1 MRPPRHATPEGD
13 GLLVGDGPVLID
25 AYIDFICPYCR
36 LFEER
41 CGPLIDRLLAGH
53 LASVAYHPLNFLDR
67 LSTTAYSSRAASAS
81 GCASDRDSFL
91 VYAKALFAVQPPEG
105 GPGLMDEEL
114 AEVGA
119 HAGIDDPG
127 FAACVSDHVY
137 VPWVA
142 QVSERAMARGVSG
155 TPTVYVDGMPVAPD
169 PSAIATAV
177 SQQLPAGARRNTV
190 G

>member
-177 SQQLPAGARRNTV
+177 SQQLPAGARRDTV